1 MRLASQL
8 EIQFSPLD
16 SDKGTLIA
24 RLLVASARPW
34 EVALALAKQSG
45 SELKGMDRLGLW
57 P

>member
-1 MRLASQL
+1 MRLAPQL
-8 EIQFSPLD
+8 KLQFSPLD

-24 RLLVASARPW
+24 RLLVASARLW